1 MPDDDVQIRKLR
13 RIALDRDPRAEWEL
27 DLRGLD
33 QLHARASVERM
44 VERNRFDAAKGVLIR
59 FDPATPGGGET
70 LFQPLAR
77 LLIAYLKRGWV
88 TRVNPLSAEIGG
100 GGFYIEMPGHP
111 ARAGGGAPE
120 DPPGGGSPE
129 EEFPGE
135 DPPGEDPPGGGSP
148 A

>member
-1 MPDDDVQIRKLR
+1 MPADDALIRKLR

-44 VERNRFDAAKGVLIR
+44 VERNRFGAAKDVLIR
-59 FDPATPGGGET
+59 FDPATPDGGET

-88 TRVNPLSAEIGG
+88 TRVNPLSAELGG

-111 ARAGGGAPE
+111 AKAGAGAPAE
-120 DPPGGGSPE
+120 EPPQGGGST
-129 EEFPGE
+129 
-135 DPPGEDPPGGGSP
+135 